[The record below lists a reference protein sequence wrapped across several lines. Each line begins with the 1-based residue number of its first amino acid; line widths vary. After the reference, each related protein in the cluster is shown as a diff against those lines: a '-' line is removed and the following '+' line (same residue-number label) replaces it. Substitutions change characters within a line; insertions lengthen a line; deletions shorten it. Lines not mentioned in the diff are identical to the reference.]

1 MKLINDTLKKPSGK
15 WDKQALTMFVAFCI
29 TIILGCYIVT
39 SDYFLN
45 KEINRY
51 AIDVFFG
58 FVALSSG
65 QAAMNIWNK
74 KVDYGHNFTSTVSDF
89 APEYPQGGNG
99 CVCGNQ
105 Q

>member
-1 MKLINDTLKKPSGK
+1 MKLLNDTLKKPSGK

-39 SDYFLN
+39 SDYFLS

-74 KVDYGHNFTSTVSDF
+74 KVDYGHNFTSTISDF
-89 APEYPQGGNG
+89 APEYTQGGNG
-99 CVCGNQ
+99 CVCGGQ

>member
-1 MKLINDTLKKPSGK
+1 MKLLNDTLKKPSGK

-39 SDYFLN
+39 SDYFLS

-74 KVDYGHNFTSTVSDF
+74 KIDYGQNYNRPYSDIT
-89 APEYPQGGNG
+89 PESQGGSVSG
-99 CVCGNQ
+99 L
-105 Q
+105 

>member
-1 MKLINDTLKKPSGK
+1 
-15 WDKQALTMFVAFCI
+15 MFVAFCI

-74 KVDYGHNFTSTVSDF
+74 KVDYGHNYNRPYSDF
-89 APEYPQGGNG
+89 APQSEGGG
-99 CVCGNQ
+99 LGGL
-105 Q
+105 